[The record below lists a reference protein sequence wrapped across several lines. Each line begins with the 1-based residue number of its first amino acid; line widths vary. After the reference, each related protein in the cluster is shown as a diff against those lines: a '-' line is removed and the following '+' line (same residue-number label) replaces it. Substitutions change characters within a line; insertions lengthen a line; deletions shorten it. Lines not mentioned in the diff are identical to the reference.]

1 MGAKVQKIQQMTKPF
16 PALSFVS
23 LTSKPVSR
31 GTDRLFLLRGSRLV
45 GVADWRSLG
54 RRSVTEMR

>member
-1 MGAKVQKIQQMTKPF
+1 MGAKVQKNQQMTKPF

-23 LTSKPVSR
+23 LTSNPFSK
-31 GTDRLFLLRGSRLV
+31 GTDRLFLLRGSDFV

-54 RRSVTEMR
+54 RRSVVEMR